1 MNKEFY
7 FSRNTFI
14 INYTKKYCTTTEELV
29 ASEGFSEFLNLFF
42 AHIKRYKHDMYAWLT
57 FKTTEEIAKSELI
70 RLSKLLMIFELKE
83 INHPGLNET
92 DKLLLVIEEA
102 YHFWRDMQRYSLM
115 YTQNEEGYQIQNFI
129 DADTK
134 FNALILNF
142 YRTIQQKVQG
152 SKNTVYRQLQAGTNA
167 SLLLQNIKW
176 NIPEGYEVLSGI
188 PFITEIMLRTP
199 LILHPRS
206 NKRLGLFTET
216 AVNPIKEFLRG
227 DNEWICFPCKV
238 GSLLTFA
245 YFHKDFISGAVA
257 VPNLFELATRDECLS
272 KKPDCIVLFG
282 NPDEKNETTFY
293 HDKKENIWIGKVSAA
308 DVIEYFGYVKKMFLT
323 LHNLAVMEKGWVPIH
338 GAMVKLYLRDGREK
352 HVIFMGDSGAGK
364 SETIEAMTSIADG
377 IIDRQEI
384 IFDDMGSIH
393 INEEGQ
399 LVAQGTE
406 IGAFV
411 RLDDLDKGSAYKDMD
426 RSIFFNP
433 EISNARVVV
442 PAAPYKVVVKDHPI
456 DCFMY
461 ANNYTDKRGLSR
473 FLTLDEAKPA
483 FIEGKRFALGTTQE
497 KGLSTTFFANPFG
510 PMQKQEVAT
519 PLIDEMFNKLFE
531 QGIYVGEIY
540 TCLGLP
546 DKGENGIVDAAQ
558 ALLNL
563 VQK

>member
-7 FSRNTFI
+7 YARNTFI
-14 INYTKKYCTTTEELV
+14 INYTKKYSTNVEELV
-29 ASEGFSEFLNLFF
+29 SSEGFSAFLDLFLD
-42 AHIKRYKHDMYAWLT
+42 HIKKHKHDMYLWIT
-57 FKTTEEIAKSELI
+57 KGEKNDVAKSEII
-70 RLSKLLMIFELKE
+70 RLSKLLMILDLKE
-83 INHPGLNET
+83 IDHYSVNEP
-92 DKLLLVIEEA
+92 DRLLLLIEEA

-129 DADTK
+129 DADSR
-134 FNALILNF
+134 FNSLILSF
-142 YRTIQQKVQG
+142 YRSIQQKVQG
-152 SKNTVYRQLQAGTNA
+152 SKNTVYRQLQAGTHA
-167 SLLLQNIKW
+167 SLLLQNTNW
-176 NIPEGYEVLSGI
+176 NIPNGYEILKGI

-199 LILHPRS
+199 LILHPKS
-206 NKRLGLFTET
+206 NKRLGMFNET
-216 AVNPIKEFLRG
+216 FENPLNEFVKG
-227 DNEWICFPCKV
+227 DGDWICFPCKV
-238 GSLLTFA
+238 GGLLTFA

-257 VPNLFELATRDECLS
+257 CPNLFELATREECLV

-282 NPDEKNETTFY
+282 NPDGKNETTFY

-338 GAMVKLYLRDGREK
+338 GAMIKLYLRDGREK
-352 HVIFMGDSGAGK
+352 HVMFMGDSGAGK
-364 SETIEAMTSIADG
+364 SETIEALSSIAEG
-377 IIDRQEI
+377 IIDRQEV

-393 INEEGQ
+393 IDENGQ
-399 LVAQGTE
+399 IVAQGTE

-442 PAAPYKVVVKDHPI
+442 PTAPYKVVVKNHPI

-461 ANNYTDKRGLSR
+461 ANNYTDKRGMKE
-473 FLTLDEAKPA
+473 FKTLEEAKPA

-510 PMQKQEVAT
+510 PMQKQEVAM
-519 PLIDEMFNKLFE
+519 PLIDNMFNKLFE
-531 QGIYVGEIY
+531 QNVFVGEIY
-540 TCLGLP
+540 TCLGLA
-546 DKGENGIVDAAQ
+546 DKGDNGIMEAAKE
-558 ALLNL
+558 LLDF
-563 VQK
+563 VQR

>member
-531 QGIYVGEIY
+531 QGVYVGEIY